1 MLRRLS
7 CYFKQNVIAFI
18 ALFFALAGGTAYALD
33 GTNTVFNDDIVDD
46 QVTTADVRDDT
57 LAFGGLY
64 AQDLGPGSVGTSEVA
79 NFSLGNGDFLAGS
92 VDSRVL
98 TDNSVTS
105 ADVQLSTLQGADVA
119 ANTLTGADIDESSL
133 SLPPT
138 TTATFAGP
146 PNPVPLSGFSFRKVV
161 GKNLPAGSYAIT
173 ATANMHSDTVVAE
186 ASGVTV
192 CELRNGS
199 GYIGGATDERWY
211 REDVTTSVS
220 LSMNGGAL
228 VPAGGGEVSLWCRGF
243 VTVGYA
249 QMMMI
254 RLDGFS

>member
-146 PNPVPLSGFSFRKVV
+146 PNLRA
-161 GKNLPAGSYAIT
+161 LEPAS
-173 ATANMHSDTVVAE
+173 
-186 ASGVTV
+186 ASRRSSARTCRRGAMRSPRRRTCTPIRSSPSRRGVTV

-211 REDVTTSVS
+211 RGCPRS
-220 LSMNGGAL
+220 GR
-228 VPAGGGEVSLWCRGF
+228 CR
-243 VTVGYA
+243 
-249 QMMMI
+249 
-254 RLDGFS
+254 